1 MALGATTTRE
11 ALGSRAQRLGAHLRD
26 PALLERPSRMVA
38 ALAVYLAAIALAAG
52 SSLVLGRNPLRCAP
66 WLEMT
71 GAASVLSSL
80 GLGIWLGAGTIA
92 MTRTVVRRTT
102 WARAL
107 HLALRPAVHG
117 VPGDMLVGLAI
128 ASALAEEL
136 LFRGLLVPWLGI
148 IVPSI
153 AFGVLHQV
161 PGRARWTW
169 MAWATV
175 MGLLFAVVFRAT
187 GNLAG
192 PIVAHG
198 AINAANLRYLRD
210 NDPSPPRR
218 TLGGLL
224 RRG

>member
-1 MALGATTTRE
+1 MA
-11 ALGSRAQRLGAHLRD
+11 
-26 PALLERPSRMVA
+26 A
-38 ALAVYLAAIALAAG
+38 ALAIYSAAVALAAG
-52 SSLVLGRNPLRCAP
+52 SSLALGRNPLHCTP

-71 GAASVLSSL
+71 GAAAVLSSL
-80 GLGIWLGAGTIA
+80 GLGLCLGAGTIA
-92 MTRTVVRRTT
+92 MTPMIVRRTT

-117 VPGDMLVGLAI
+117 IAGEMLLGLAI

-148 IVPSI
+148 LIPSI
-153 AFGVLHQV
+153 AFGALHQV
-161 PGRARWTW
+161 PGPARWSW

-175 MGLLFAVVFRAT
+175 MGVLFAVVFRAT

-192 PIVAHG
+192 PIVAHA

-218 TLGGLL
+218 PLGGLL

>member
-1 MALGATTTRE
+1 MA
-11 ALGSRAQRLGAHLRD
+11 
-26 PALLERPSRMVA
+26 A
-38 ALAVYLAAIALAAG
+38 ALAVYATAVAVAAA
-52 SSLVLGRNPLRCAP
+52 SSLALGRNPLRCAP
-66 WLEMT
+66 WLEMSGT
-71 GAASVLSSL
+71 AGLLSSL
-80 GLGIWLGAGTIA
+80 GLGICVGAGTVA
-92 MTRTVVRRTT
+92 MTPMVVRRTT

-117 VPGDMLVGLAI
+117 VAGEMLVGLAI

-148 IVPSI
+148 FIPSV
-153 AFGVLHQV
+153 AFGALHQV
-161 PGRARWTW
+161 PGPARWSW

-175 MGLLFAVVFRAT
+175 MGLLFAVIFRAT

-192 PIVAHG
+192 PIVAHA

-210 NDPSPPRR
+210 NDPSPARR
-218 TLGGLL
+218 PLGGLL

>member
-1 MALGATTTRE
+1 
-11 ALGSRAQRLGAHLRD
+11 
-26 PALLERPSRMVA
+26 MVA

-52 SSLVLGRNPLRCAP
+52 SSLALGRNPLRCAP

-80 GLGIWLGAGTIA
+80 GLGICLGAGTIA

-117 VPGDMLVGLAI
+117 VAGEMLLGLAI

-148 IVPSI
+148 IVPSV

-192 PIVAHG
+192 PIVAHA

-218 TLGGLL
+218 PLGGLL
-224 RRG
+224 RG